1 MFKNKVKPSE
11 VVRSALDAINTITT
25 EKDKKDKIA
34 SALDDFA
41 KSASAMKSILYGELD
56 RPVVDETAFK
66 LCTEWID
73 QSLFL
78 PLLSNLASVPFEA
91 KKDIA
96 ACVNNLLRKTAPDN
110 DKKHPFVEHVAS
122 NPAILDMLID
132 GYDSADI
139 ALVCGSML
147 RECVRHESLASAS
160 LNSEHV
166 WQLFNYVEYAN
177 FDVSSDAL
185 ATFRDLL
192 TTHRDLV
199 AAFLLAKF
207 DRFFALYRDLLRSP
221 NYVTRRQTLK
231 LLGEIIVHR
240 KNFTVM
246 NKYIGGKLDLMLM
259 MNLLR
264 DKSKSIQ
271 YEAFHVLK
279 VFVANPNKPDDIVQI
294 LRRNRER
301 LTTFLNKFRTDI
313 EDDQFVREKAYL
325 LKAISEM
332 K

>member
-1 MFKNKVKPSE
+1 
-11 VVRSALDAINTITT
+11 LI
-25 EKDKKDKIA
+25 
-34 SALDDFA
+34 
-41 KSASAMKSILYGELD
+41 
-56 RPVVDETAFK
+56 
-66 LCTEWID
+66 
-73 QSLFL
+73 
-78 PLLSNLASVPFEA
+78 PLLSNLSTVPFEA

-96 ACVNNLLRKTAPDN
+96 ACFNNLLRKSAPGDE
-110 DKKHPFVEHVAS
+110 KRYPFVEHVAA
-122 NPAILDMLID
+122 NPAVIDMLFD
-132 GYDSADI
+132 GYDTADI

-147 RECVRHESLASAS
+147 RECLRHESLAAAAF
-160 LNSEHV
+160 NSERV
-166 WQLFNYVEYAN
+166 WLLFNYVEYAN

-185 ATFRDLL
+185 ATFRDLI

-199 AAFLLAKF
+199 ANFLLQKF
-207 DRFFALYRDLLRSP
+207 DRFFGAYRDLLRSP

-231 LLGEIIVHR
+231 LLGEVIVHR
-240 KNFTVM
+240 RNFTVM
-246 NKYIGGKLDLMLM
+246 NKFISSKLDLMIM

-271 YEAFHVLK
+271 YEAFHVFK

-301 LTTFLNKFRTDI
+301 LTTFLTKFRTDI

-325 LKAISEM
+325 LKAINEI